1 MRVEINKQTWI
12 NLGGIEY
19 LLVLLNHLVHFLLFG
34 YLRFGYLDIWI
45 FDSRLKYLSGFK
57 PKMNKIR
64 GFQNQDYMTPLPFEQ
79 PQVSLALPT

>member
-19 LLVLLNHLVHFLLFG
+19 LLVLLNHLVHFFT
-34 YLRFGYLDIWI
+34 FWIFEIWI
-45 FDSRLKYLSGFK
+45 FDEYSRLKYLSGFK